1 MLPLF
6 QVDLTDLTCTWI
18 GQRPPS
24 GKSIVGSRCCKE
36 ENKIETKDEK
46 YESTMM
52 RMDDVDRYRS
62 MLYSPSVWN
71 WVGRGRSCLRE
82 GRKPNRW
89 PAAPTCAIKTL
100 VIKTLVVTAV
110 VMMKTVFVMKAMKQ
124 CELNTHDEDSL
135 FGDSPNTV
143 CKVECR
149 SEMRNRNWCWF
160 DCCADDD
167 HADMSKHKSGR
178 RFQIVCICSALCR
191 TLLNLL
197 RTKVGN
203 VLINRTQ
210 IC

>member
-1 MLPLF
+1 
-6 QVDLTDLTCTWI
+6 
-18 GQRPPS
+18 
-24 GKSIVGSRCCKE
+24 
-36 ENKIETKDEK
+36 
-46 YESTMM
+46 MM
-52 RMDDVDRYRS
+52 RMGDIHTNKS
-62 MLYSPSVWN
+62 MLCSPSVWN

-89 PAAPTCAIKTL
+89 QAAPTCAIEAL
-100 VIKTLVVTAV
+100 MIKTLVVTAV
-110 VMMKTVFVMKAMKQ
+110 VMMKTVFVMKAIMKQ

-160 DCCADDD
+160 DCCAVDD

-178 RFQIVCICSALCR
+178 RFQIVCIRSALCP

-197 RTKVGN
+197 RTKVGD
-203 VLINRTQ
+203 VLMNRTQ